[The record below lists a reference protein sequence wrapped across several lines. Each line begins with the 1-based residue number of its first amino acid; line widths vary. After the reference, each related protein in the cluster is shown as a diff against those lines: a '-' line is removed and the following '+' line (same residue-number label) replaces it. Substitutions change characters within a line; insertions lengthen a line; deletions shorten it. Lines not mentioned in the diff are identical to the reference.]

1 MSPNSRAAKA
11 PIFWRAACGALSR
24 ADPVMAAII
33 AQHRGSFLVSRGD
46 VFTTLARAIVGQQ
59 ISVKAAAAV
68 WERFLKVVHPL
79 SPARL
84 ATLSASDLEGCGL
97 SGRKREYLI
106 GLGHHFAEQPGL
118 ESSLHTMTDEAAI
131 AALTE
136 VRGVGRWTAEMVLI
150 FALLRPDVLP
160 LADLGLMKAMALH
173 YRKGRD
179 ISTRQAERLAAVWM
193 PWRSVATWYL
203 WRSLDPEPVDY

>member
-1 MSPNSRAAKA
+1 
-11 PIFWRAACGALSR
+11 
-24 ADPVMAAII
+24 MATII

-59 ISVKAAAAV
+59 ISVKAAATV
-68 WERFLKVVHPL
+68 WARLLNVVHPL
-79 SPARL
+79 NPGRL
-84 ATLSASDLEGCGL
+84 ATLAASDLDGCGL
-97 SGRKREYLI
+97 SARKREYLI
-106 GLGHHFAEQPGL
+106 GLGRHFAEQPGL
-118 ESSLHTMTDEAAI
+118 ESLLLTMTDEAVI

-136 VRGVGRWTAEMVLI
+136 IRGVGRWTAEMVLI

-160 LADLGLMKAMALH
+160 LADLGLMKAIALH
-173 YRKGRD
+173 YRNGRD
-179 ISTRQAERLAAVWM
+179 ISTRQAERLAAAWM

>member
-11 PIFWRAACGALSR
+11 PIFWRSACTALSR

-33 AQHRGSFLVSRGD
+33 AQHQGSFLISRGD

-68 WERFLKVVHPL
+68 WARFLKVVHPL
-79 SPARL
+79 GPGRL
-84 ATLSASDLEGCGL
+84 ATLTASDLDDCGL

-106 GLGHHFAEQPGL
+106 GLARHFAERPDL
-118 ESSLHTMTDEAAI
+118 ESSLHAMTDEAVI

-160 LADLGLMKAMALH
+160 LADLGLMKAIALH
-173 YRKGRD
+173 YRNGGD
-179 ISTRQAERLAAVWM
+179 ISTRQAERLAAAGM
-193 PWRSVATWYL
+193 PWRSVAAWYL

>member
-1 MSPNSRAAKA
+1 MSPESRAAKA
-11 PIFWRAACGALSR
+11 PIFWRSACEALSR

-68 WERFLKVVHPL
+68 SARFLNVVHPL
-79 SPARL
+79 SPGRL
-84 ATLSASDLEGCGL
+84 ATLTTNDLEDCGL

-106 GLGHHFAEQPGL
+106 GLGCHFAERPGL
-118 ESSLHTMTDEAAI
+118 ESSLHSMTDEAVI

-160 LADLGLMKAMALH
+160 LADLGLMKAIALH
-173 YRKGRD
+173 YRNGRD
-179 ISTRQAERLAAVWM
+179 ISIRQAERLAAVWM

>member
-1 MSPNSRAAKA
+1 MSPNSSAAKA
-11 PIFWRAACGALSR
+11 PTFWRSACGALSR

-68 WERFLKVVHPL
+68 WARFLNVVHPL
-79 SPARL
+79 SPGRL
-84 ATLSASDLEGCGL
+84 ASLTTADLDGCGL
-97 SGRKREYLI
+97 SARKREYLL
-106 GLGHHFAEQPGL
+106 GLGNYFAQQPSL
-118 ESSLHTMTDEAAI
+118 ESSLHDMTDEAVI

-136 VRGVGRWTAEMVLI
+136 LRGVGRWTAEMVLI
-150 FALLRPDVLP
+150 FALLRPNVLP
-160 LADLGLMKAMALH
+160 LADLGLMKAIALH
-173 YRKGRD
+173 YRNGRD
-179 ISTRQAERLAAVWM
+179 ISPRQAERIAAVWA

-203 WRSLDPEPVDY
+203 WRSLDP

>member
-1 MSPNSRAAKA
+1 MTPPPEPRGLREGGFRSPPSPTPLPPQTTKGFA
-11 PIFWRAACGALSR
+11 PG
-24 ADPVMAAII
+24 P
-33 AQHRGSFLVSRGD
+33 
-46 VFTTLARAIVGQQ
+46 Q
-59 ISVKAAAAV
+59 IKLHL
-68 WERFLKVVHPL
+68 FDHL
-79 SPARL
+79 
-84 ATLSASDLEGCGL
+84 DLEDCGL

-106 GLGHHFAEQPGL
+106 GLGRHFAEQPRL
-118 ESSLHTMTDEAAI
+118 ELSLHTMTDEAVI

-173 YRKGRD
+173 YRNGRD
-179 ISTRQAERLAAVWM
+179 ISGPEAERLAAVWM

>member
-1 MSPNSRAAKA
+1 MSPNSRAVKA
-11 PIFWRAACGALSR
+11 PIFWRPACKALSG

-33 AQHRGSFLVSRGD
+33 AQHRDSFLVSRGD

-68 WERFLKVVHPL
+68 WARFLKVVHPL
-79 SPARL
+79 SPGRL
-84 ATLSASDLEGCGL
+84 ATLTISDLEDCGL
-97 SGRKREYLI
+97 SGRKREYLV
-106 GLGHHFAEQPGL
+106 GLGRHFAERPSL
-118 ESSLHTMTDEAAI
+118 ESSLQAMTDEAVI

-173 YRKGRD
+173 YRNGRD
-179 ISTRQAERLAAVWM
+179 ISPPQAERLAAVWM

>member
-1 MSPNSRAAKA
+1 MSPNSQAAKA
-11 PIFWRAACGALSR
+11 PIFWRSACGALSR
-24 ADPVMAAII
+24 ADPVMATII

-59 ISVKAAAAV
+59 ISVKAAATV
-68 WERFLKVVHPL
+68 WARLLNVVHPL
-79 SPARL
+79 NPGRL
-84 ATLSASDLEGCGL
+84 ATLAASDLDGCGL
-97 SGRKREYLI
+97 SARKREYLI
-106 GLGHHFAEQPGL
+106 GLGRHFAEQPGL
-118 ESSLHTMTDEAAI
+118 ESLLLTMTDEAVI

-136 VRGVGRWTAEMVLI
+136 IRGVGRWTAEMVLI

-160 LADLGLMKAMALH
+160 LADLGLMKAIALH
-173 YRKGRD
+173 YRNGRD
-179 ISTRQAERLAAVWM
+179 ISTRQAERLAAAWM